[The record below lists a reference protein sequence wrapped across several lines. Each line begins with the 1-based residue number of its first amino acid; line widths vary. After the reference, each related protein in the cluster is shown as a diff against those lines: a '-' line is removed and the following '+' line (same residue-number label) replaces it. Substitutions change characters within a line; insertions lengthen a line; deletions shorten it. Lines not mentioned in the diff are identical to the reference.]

1 MELFS
6 MMKIIP
12 FDSLVSAVAELVAA
26 ANYRLPGDV
35 YDAVVGARAK
45 EESALA
51 CTILDQIT
59 ENARIAFTES
69 LPLCQDTGVAVF
81 FVDMGEEV
89 RVEDPGIEAAVQ
101 EATRRGYRD
110 GGLRMSVV
118 RDPLR
123 RENTGDNTPAI
134 IHYRIAPGTA
144 IRISFS
150 PKGAGCENMSRLA
163 MLSPGEGRAGVAE
176 FVLETVRAGGG
187 RPCPPVIVGVG
198 IGGDFESSAVLSKRA
213 LLRAVGDRNP
223 DPFYAELETELLER
237 INALGIGPMGLG
249 GRTTALEVFVETSPC
264 HIASLPVAVNI
275 QCHSARH
282 GVIEL

>member
-1 MELFS
+1 

-35 YDAVVGARAK
+35 YDAIVGARAK

-51 CTILDQIT
+51 CMILDQIT

-69 LPLCQDTGVAVF
+69 VPLCQDTGVAVF

-101 EATRRGYRD
+101 EATRRGYRE

-123 RENTGDNTPAI
+123 RENTGDNTPAT
-134 IHYRIAPGTA
+134 IHYRIVPGTA

-249 GRTTALEVFVETSPC
+249 GRTTALEVFVETAPC

-282 GVIEL
+282 GFIEL